1 MAWPDARRFTGRTL
15 LVPERVAAHSE
26 VKAPIKRLAM
36 TKTLHHRAC
45 HLCEAIC
52 GLTLETTQ
60 ADDGSLAITSIKG
73 DALDTFSRGHICPKA
88 VALQDIQ
95 NDPDRLHQPML
106 RVGSEWQPI
115 AWEDAFALVAERLSG
130 IQARHG
136 QNAVAVYQG
145 NPSVHN
151 YGLMTHSNY
160 FLGQLKTRNRFS
172 ATSVDQLPH
181 HLTSHLMYGHGLL
194 LPIPD
199 IDHTDF
205 MLILGG
211 NPLASNGSIM
221 TVPDVEKRLK
231 AIQARGGKV
240 VVVDPRRSETAAMAD
255 QHLFVRPGGD
265 AALLFGVLNTLFAEH
280 LTRDSHLPIEGLDDV
295 RAAIAGFTADA
306 MSRQCAVPAEQ
317 IRQLARDFAAA
328 DKAVCYGRMGVS
340 TQAFGT
346 LCHWL
351 VQLINLVT
359 GNLDRVGG
367 AVCTTPAVDLV
378 ASTGGGH
385 FNRWQS
391 RVSAR
396 PEYGGE
402 LPVSALAEEMLT
414 AGEGQIRALVTVAGN
429 PVLSTPNGRQLEQAL
444 DGLEFMVSIDLYI
457 NETTRYA
464 DLILPSTSALENDHY
479 DTTFNMFAVRNVTRF
494 NRAILPKPAGAL
506 HDWEIFVGLAKAFA
520 AQTGAALKPTLPP
533 AQMIDLGLRAG
544 VYGDASAHKLS
555 VERLADYPH
564 GIDLGPLRPNLAARL
579 KTADGKV
586 QAAPAVILAD
596 LARFAAQPLPV
607 ADELLL
613 IGRRHVRSNNS
624 WMHNYHRLVKGKP
637 RHQLLMHPDDLSRR
651 QLSDG
656 QRVRV
661 SSRIG
666 MIEVEVVA
674 SLDMM
679 PGVVSLPHGRGHGRP
694 GVQMTIASGQPG
706 ASANDLTDE
715 RQLDELSGNAAL
727 NGVPVQ
733 VAAA

>member
-1 MAWPDARRFTGRTL
+1 
-15 LVPERVAAHSE
+15 
-26 VKAPIKRLAM
+26 M
-36 TKTLHHRAC
+36 TKSLHYRAC

-52 GLTLETTQ
+52 GLAIETE
-60 ADDGSLAITSIKG
+60 AEPDGSTQIRSIKG
-73 DALDTFSRGHICPKA
+73 DARDSFSRGHICPKA

-95 NDPDRLHQPML
+95 NDPDRIRQPM
-106 RVGSEWQPI
+106 RRIGEQWQAI
-115 AWEDAFALVAERLSG
+115 GWEEAFELVAERLST
-130 IQARHG
+130 IQAAHG

-194 LPIPD
+194 IPIPD

-231 AIQARGGKV
+231 AIQARGGKL
-240 VVVDPRRSETAAMAD
+240 VVVDPRRSETAAIAD
-255 QHLFVRPGGD
+255 QHLFVRPGSD
-265 AALLFGVLNTLFAEH
+265 AALLLALLNTLFEEG
-280 LTRDSHLPIEGLDDV
+280 LTRDSHLPVEGLEQV
-295 RAAIAGFTADA
+295 REAIAGFDAEA
-306 MSRQCAVPAEQ
+306 MSVRCGVPAET

-328 DKAVCYGRMGVS
+328 DKAVCYGSMGVS

-346 LCHWL
+346 LCQWL
-351 VQLINLVT
+351 VQIINLVT
-359 GNLDRVGG
+359 GNVDRAGG
-367 AVCTTPAVDLV
+367 VLCTTPAVDLV
-378 ASTGGGH
+378 ASTSGGH

-391 RVSAR
+391 RVSGL

-414 AGEGQIRALVTVAGN
+414 PGEGQIRALVTVAGN

-444 DGLEFMVSIDLYI
+444 DGLDFMLSVDFYI

-464 DLILPSTSALENDHY
+464 DLILPPTAPLEHDHY
-479 DTTFNMFAVRNVTRF
+479 DTTFNVFAVRNVTRF
-494 NRAILPKPAGAL
+494 NEAILAKPDGAL

-520 AQTGAALKPTLPP
+520 ARNGLELKPTMAPE
-533 AQMIDLGLRAG
+533 QMIDMGLRFG
-544 VYGDASAHKLS
+544 PYGDRSEHKLS
-555 VERLADYPH
+555 LAALREHPH
-564 GIDLGPLRPNLAARL
+564 GVDLGPLQSNLAARL
-579 KTADGKV
+579 KTPSKAV
-586 QAAPAVILAD
+586 QAAPELLLAD
-596 LARFAAQPLPV
+596 LARFAEQPQPA

-637 RHQLLMHPDDLSRR
+637 RHQLLMNPADLASRG
-651 QLSDG
+651 LADG
-656 QRVRV
+656 QRVSVRSRV
-661 SSRIG
+661 GS
-666 MIEVEVVA
+666 IEVEVAA
-674 SLDMM
+674 SDEVMA
-679 PGVVSLPHGRGHGRP
+679 GVVSLPHGWGHARP
-694 GVQMTIASGQPG
+694 GVQMDIARAQPG

-715 RQLDELSGNAAL
+715 RQLDALSGNAVL
-727 NGVPVQ
+727 NGVPVEV
-733 VAAA
+733 VAA

>member
-1 MAWPDARRFTGRTL
+1 
-15 LVPERVAAHSE
+15 
-26 VKAPIKRLAM
+26 M
-36 TKTLHHRAC
+36 TKTVHHRAC

-52 GLTLETTQ
+52 GLTFELEH
-60 ADDGSLAITSIKG
+60 ADGVAPRIMSIKG
-73 DALDTFSRGHICPKA
+73 DAQDSFSRGHICPKA

-95 NDPDRLHQPML
+95 NDPDRLRGPVV
-106 RVGSEWQPI
+106 RVGEQWLPI
-115 AWEDAFALVAERLSG
+115 PWDEAFALAARKLYEV
-130 IQARHG
+130 QQRHG

-160 FLGQLKTRNRFS
+160 FLGLLKTRNRFS

-181 HLTSHLMYGHGLL
+181 HLASYLMYGHGLL

-231 AIQARGGKV
+231 ALQARGGKL

-265 AALLFGVLNTLFAEH
+265 AALLCGLLNTLFEEN
-280 LTRDSHLPIEGLDDV
+280 LGRTTDLPVNGLDEV
-295 RAAIAGFTADA
+295 REALRPFTAEV
-306 MSRQCAVPAEQ
+306 MSLLCGIEAGL

-351 VQLINLVT
+351 VQLINLVS

-367 AVCTTPAVDLV
+367 ALCTEPAVDLV
-378 ASTGGGH
+378 ATTAGGH
-385 FNRWQS
+385 FNVWQS
-391 RVSAR
+391 RVSGL

-402 LPVSALAEEMLT
+402 LPVAALAEEMLT
-414 AGEGQIRALVTVAGN
+414 EGEGQVRALVTVAGN
-429 PVLSTPNGRQLEQAL
+429 PVLSTPNGRQVEQAL
-444 DGLEFMVSIDLYI
+444 DGLEFMLSVDLYI

-479 DTTFNMFAVRNVTRF
+479 DTTFNLFAVRNVSRF
-494 NRAILPKPAGAL
+494 NRALLPKPEGAL
-506 HDWEIFVGLAKAFA
+506 HDWEIFVGLARAFA
-520 AQTGAALKPTLPP
+520 EISGKALKPTLPP
-533 AQMIDLGLRAG
+533 AQMIDLGLRG
-544 VYGDASAHKLS
+544 GRYGERSTYNLS
-555 VERLADYPH
+555 LQTLDQHPH
-564 GIDLGPLRPNLAARL
+564 GIDLGPLRPNLSARL
-579 KTADGKV
+579 KTASASIE
-586 QAAPAVILAD
+586 AAPAQLLAD
-596 LARFAAQPLPV
+596 LQRFAAQQPPS
-607 ADELLL
+607 AAQLLL

-624 WMHNYHRLVKGKP
+624 WMHNFHRLVKGKP
-637 RHQLLMHPDDLSRR
+637 RHQLLMHPQDLAGR
-651 QLSDG
+651 QLQDG

-661 SSRIG
+661 TSRVG
-666 MIEVEVVA
+666 SIEVEVLA
-674 SLDMM
+674 SADMM
-679 PGVVSLPHGRGHGRP
+679 PGVVSLPHGFGHARP
-694 GVQMTIASGQPG
+694 GVLLDTARAQPG

-715 RQLDELSGNAAL
+715 RLVDGLSGNAVL
-727 NGVPVQ
+727 NGVPVEV
-733 VAAA
+733 VAA

>member
-1 MAWPDARRFTGRTL
+1 MRI
-15 LVPERVAAHSE
+15 S
-26 VKAPIKRLAM
+26 
-36 TKTLHHRAC
+36 
-45 HLCEAIC
+45 
-52 GLTLETTQ
+52 
-60 ADDGSLAITSIKG
+60 SIKG
-73 DALDTFSRGHICPKA
+73 DPLDTFSRGHICPKA

-95 NDPDRLHQPML
+95 NDPDRLRQPML
-106 RVGSEWQPI
+106 RVGDQWQAIEWQ
-115 AWEDAFALVAERLSG
+115 AAFDLVAERLLD

-160 FLGQLKTRNRFS
+160 FLGLLKTRNRFS

-181 HLTSHLMYGHGLL
+181 HLTSYLMYGHGLL
-194 LPIPD
+194 LPIAD

-240 VVVDPRRSETAAMAD
+240 VVIDPRRSETAAIAD
-255 QHLFVRPGGD
+255 QHLFIRPGAD
-265 AALLFGVLNTLFAEH
+265 AALLFGLLHTLFAEG
-280 LTRDSHLPIEGLDDV
+280 LTRDSHLPVDGLEEV
-295 RAAIAGFTADA
+295 RAAIAPMNADA
-306 MSRQCAVPAEQ
+306 MSLRCGIPAEQ

-328 DKAVCYGRMGVS
+328 DKAVCYGRMGIS

-367 AVCTTPAVDLV
+367 ALCTSPALDMV
-378 ASTGGGH
+378 ASTSGGG

-391 RVSAR
+391 RVSGL

-414 AGEGQIRALVTVAGN
+414 EGEGQIKALVTVAGN
-429 PVLSTPNGRQLEQAL
+429 PVLSTPNGRQLDQAL
-444 DGLEFMVSIDLYI
+444 DGLEFMVSVDLYI
-457 NETTRYA
+457 NETTRHA

-494 NRAILPKPAGAL
+494 NRAILAKPEGAL
-506 HDWEIFVGLAKAFA
+506 HDWEIFVGLARAFTTLA
-520 AQTGAALKPTLPP
+520 ERELKPTTAP
-533 AQMIDLGLRAG
+533 AQMVDRGLRAG
-544 VYGDASAHKLS
+544 LYGDASDFKLS
-555 VERLADYPH
+555 LETLYEHPH
-564 GIDLGPLRPNLAARL
+564 GLDLGALRPNLAPRL
-579 KTADGKV
+579 RTANQRV
-586 QAAPAVILAD
+586 QAAPEVILAD
-596 LARFAAQPLPV
+596 LVRFAMQPVPSV
-607 ADELLL
+607 EELLL

-637 RHQLLMHPDDLSRR
+637 RHQLLMNPQDMAKRG
-651 QLSDG
+651 LSDE
-656 QRVRV
+656 QRVKV
-661 SSRIG
+661 SSRVG
-666 MIEVEVVA
+666 MIEVEVMG
-674 SLDMM
+674 STDMM
-679 PGVVSLPHGRGHGRP
+679 PGVVSLPHGWGHGRP
-694 GVQMTIASGQPG
+694 GVQMEIAQGQPG
-706 ASANDLTDE
+706 ESANDLTDE
-715 RQLDELSGNAAL
+715 RHLDAISGNAAL
-727 NGVPVQ
+727 NGVPVT

>member
-1 MAWPDARRFTGRTL
+1 
-15 LVPERVAAHSE
+15 
-26 VKAPIKRLAM
+26 M

-52 GLTLETTQ
+52 GLTIETEATEGAGVQ
-60 ADDGSLAITSIKG
+60 ITSIKG
-73 DALDTFSRGHICPKA
+73 DHQDSFSRGHICPKA

-95 NDPDRLHQPML
+95 NDPDRLRQPML
-106 RVGSEWQPI
+106 RIGSEWQPI
-115 AWEDAFALVAERLSG
+115 AWDEAFTLVAERLAA
-130 IQARHG
+130 IQERHG

-160 FLGQLKTRNRFS
+160 FLGLLKTRNRFS

-181 HLTSHLMYGHGLL
+181 HLTSYLMYGHGLL

-240 VVVDPRRSETAAMAD
+240 VVVDPRRSETAAIAD
-255 QHLFVRPGGD
+255 QHIFVRPGGD
-265 AALLFGVLNTLFAEH
+265 AALLFGVLHTLFAEG
-280 LTRDSHLPIEGLDDV
+280 LTRDSHLPVDGLDEV
-295 RAAIAGFTADA
+295 RQAVANFSAEA
-306 MSRQCAVPAEQ
+306 MSPLCAVPAEQ

-328 DKAVCYGRMGVS
+328 PTAVCYGRMGVS

-346 LCHWL
+346 LCHWV

-378 ASTGGGH
+378 ATTSGGH
-385 FNRWQS
+385 FNLWQS
-391 RVSAR
+391 RVSGR

-402 LPVSALAEEMLT
+402 FPVSALAEEMLT
-414 AGEGQIRALVTVAGN
+414 EGDGQVRALITVAGN

-444 DGLEFMVSIDLYI
+444 DGLEFMLSVDLYI

-479 DTTFNMFAVRNVTRF
+479 DTTFNMFAVRNVSRF
-494 NRAILPKPAGAL
+494 NRAILAKPDGAL
-506 HDWEIFVGLAKAFA
+506 HDWEIFVGLAQAFA
-520 AQTGAALKPTLPP
+520 ARTGKELKPTIAP
-533 AQMIDLGLRAG
+533 AQMIERGLRGG
-544 VYGDASAHKLS
+544 VYGDGSEYGLS
-555 VERLADYPH
+555 LATLAEHPH
-564 GIDLGPLRPNLAARL
+564 GIDLGPLTANLASRL
-579 KTADGKV
+579 KTPNQRV
-586 QAAPAVILAD
+586 QAAPPEILAD
-596 LARFAAQPLPV
+596 LARFAELQAPA
-607 ADELLL
+607 ADELLM

-624 WMHNYHRLVKGKP
+624 WMHNFHRLVKGKP
-637 RHQLLMHPDDLSRR
+637 RHQLLMHPQDLLSRG
-651 QLSDG
+651 LADG

-661 SSRIG
+661 TSRVG
-666 MIEVEVVA
+666 VIEVEVLA
-674 SLDMM
+674 SPDMM
-679 PGVVSLPHGRGHGRP
+679 RGVVSLPHGWGHARP
-694 GVQMTIASGQPG
+694 GVRMTIASGQPG
-706 ASANDLTDE
+706 SSANDLTDE
-715 RQLDELSGNAAL
+715 RQLDELSGNATL
-727 NGVPVQ
+727 NGVPVT

>member
-1 MAWPDARRFTGRTL
+1 
-15 LVPERVAAHSE
+15 
-26 VKAPIKRLAM
+26 M

-52 GLTLETTQ
+52 GLTIETTEVE
-60 ADDGSLAITSIKG
+60 AGNLKITSIKG
-73 DALDTFSRGHICPKA
+73 DPQDSFSRGHICPKA

-95 NDPDRLHQPML
+95 NDPDRLHRPML

-115 AWEDAFALVAERLSG
+115 EWEDAFDLVAERLAA

-160 FLGQLKTRNRFS
+160 FLGLLKTRNRFS

-181 HLTSHLMYGHGLL
+181 HLASHLMYGHGLL

-240 VVVDPRRSETAAMAD
+240 VVVDPRRSETAAIAD

-265 AALLFGVLNTLFAEH
+265 AALLFGLLNTLFAEG
-280 LTRDSHLPIEGLDDV
+280 LTRASHLPVDGLDEV
-295 RAAIAGFTADA
+295 REAVAGFSAEV
-306 MSRQCAVPAEQ
+306 MSPLCAVPAEQ

-328 DKAVCYGRMGVS
+328 PSAVCYGRMGVS

-367 AVCTTPAVDLV
+367 ALCTEPAVDLV
-378 ASTGGGH
+378 ASTSGGH
-385 FNRWQS
+385 FNLWQS
-391 RVSAR
+391 RVSGR

-414 AGEGQIRALVTVAGN
+414 EGEGQVRALITVAGN

-479 DTTFNMFAVRNVTRF
+479 DTTFNMFAVRNVSRF
-494 NRAILPKPAGAL
+494 NRAILPKPEGTL

-520 AQTGAALKPTLPP
+520 AKTGKELKPTIAP
-533 AQMIDLGLRAG
+533 AQMIDRGLRLGL
-544 VYGDASAHKLS
+544 YGDASPHKLS
-555 VERLADYPH
+555 LGTLFDHPH
-564 GIDLGPLRPNLAARL
+564 GVDLGALKSNLAPRL
-579 KTADGKV
+579 KTANQRV
-586 QAAPAVILAD
+586 QAAPAAILAD
-596 LARFAAQPLPV
+596 LARFAALQAPA
-607 ADELLL
+607 ADELLM

-637 RHQLLMHPDDLSRR
+637 RHQLLMHPQDLASRG
-651 QLSDG
+651 LNDG
-656 QRVRV
+656 QRVRI
-661 SSRIG
+661 SSRVG
-666 MIEVEVVA
+666 VIEVEVLA

-679 PGVVSLPHGRGHGRP
+679 QGVVSLPHGWGHARP
-694 GVQMTIASGQPG
+694 GVHMSIASGQPG
-706 ASANDLTDE
+706 SSANDLTDE
-715 RQLDELSGNAAL
+715 CQLDELSGNAAL
-727 NGVPVQ
+727 NGVPVTV
-733 VAAA
+733 VAA

>member
-1 MAWPDARRFTGRTL
+1 M
-15 LVPERVAAHSE
+15 S
-26 VKAPIKRLAM
+26 
-36 TKTLHHRAC
+36 KTLHHRAC

-52 GLTLETTQ
+52 GLTIETETLENGAEQ
-60 ADDGSLAITSIKG
+60 ILSIKG
-73 DALDTFSRGHICPKA
+73 DAQDSFSRGHICPKA

-95 NDPDRLHQPML
+95 NDPDRLRQPMR
-106 RVGSEWQPI
+106 RVGGKWQAI
-115 AWEDAFALVAERLSG
+115 AWDEAFALVVERLAD

-151 YGLMTHSNY
+151 YGLLTHSNY
-160 FLGQLKTRNRFS
+160 FLGLLKTRNRYS

-181 HLTSHLMYGHGLL
+181 HLSSQFMYGHGLL
-194 LPIPD
+194 IPIPD
-199 IDHTDF
+199 IDHTQF

-231 AIQARGGKV
+231 ALKARGGRL
-240 VVVDPRRSETAAMAD
+240 VVVDPRRSETAAIAD
-255 QHLFVRPGGD
+255 QHLFVRPGED
-265 AALLFGVLNTLFAEH
+265 AALLLGVLNTLFEEG
-280 LTRDSHLPIEGLDDV
+280 LTRVCHLPVQGLDEV
-295 RAAIAGFTADA
+295 RQAISSFTAEA
-306 MSRQCAVPAEQ
+306 MSGRCGVPAAE

-328 DKAVCYGRMGVS
+328 ESAVCYGRMGVS

-346 LCHWL
+346 LCQWL

-359 GNLDRVGG
+359 GNLDREGG
-367 AVCTTPAVDLV
+367 ALCTSPAVDLV
-378 ASTGGGH
+378 ASSSGGLR

-391 RVSAR
+391 RVSGL

-414 AGEGQIRALVTVAGN
+414 PGEGQIHALITIAGN

-444 DGLEFMVSIDLYI
+444 DGLDFMLSIDLYI

-464 DLILPSTSALENDHY
+464 DLILPPTAPLEHDHY
-479 DTTFNMFAVRNVTRF
+479 DTTFNVFAVRNVTRF
-494 NRAILPKPAGAL
+494 NEAVLSKPEGSL

-520 AQTGAALKPTLPP
+520 ARTGIELKPTLPP
-533 AQMIDLGLRAG
+533 EKMIDMGLRMGA
-544 VYGDASAHKLS
+544 YGDNSEHKLS
-555 VERLADYPH
+555 LATLRDYPH

-579 KTADGKV
+579 KTESKAV
-586 QAAPAVILAD
+586 EAAPAPLLAD
-596 LARFAAQPLPV
+596 LQRFATAPLPKEG
-607 ADELLL
+607 ELML

-637 RHQLLMHPDDLSRR
+637 RHQLLMNPEDLAQRG
-651 QLSDG
+651 LVDG

-661 SSRIG
+661 RSRVG
-666 MIEVEVVA
+666 AVEVEVVA
-674 SLDMM
+674 SDEMM
-679 PGVVSLPHGRGHGRP
+679 PGVVSLPHGWGHARP
-694 GVQMTIASGQPG
+694 GVQMTVASAQPG

-715 RQLDELSGNAAL
+715 RRLDALSGNAVL
-727 NGVPVQ
+727 NGVPVE
-733 VAAA
+733 VEAA

>member
-1 MAWPDARRFTGRTL
+1 
-15 LVPERVAAHSE
+15 
-26 VKAPIKRLAM
+26 M

-73 DALDTFSRGHICPKA
+73 DPLDNFSRGHICPKA

-115 AWEDAFALVAERLSG
+115 AWDEAFAMVAERLAG
-130 IQARHG
+130 IQARYG

-160 FLGQLKTRNRFS
+160 FLGLLKTRNRFS

-240 VVVDPRRSETAAMAD
+240 VVVDPRRSETAAIAD
-255 QHLFVRPGGD
+255 QHVFVRPGGD
-265 AALLFGVLNTLFAEH
+265 AALLFGLLNTLFAEG
-280 LTRDSHLPIEGLDDV
+280 LTRDSHLPVEGLEDV
-295 RAAIAGFTADA
+295 RRAVSGFSADA
-306 MSRQCAVPAEQ
+306 MSGQCAVPAEQ
-317 IRQLARDFAAA
+317 IRQLARDFAGA

-367 AVCTTPAVDLV
+367 ALCTSPAVDLV

-391 RVSAR
+391 RVSGR

-414 AGEGQIRALVTVAGN
+414 EGEGQIRALVTVAGN
-429 PVLSTPNGRQLEQAL
+429 PVLSTPNGRHLEQAL
-444 DGLEFMVSIDLYI
+444 DGLAFMVSVDLYI

-494 NRAILPKPAGAL
+494 NRAILPKPEGAL

-520 AQTGAALKPTLPP
+520 AQTGVVLKPTLPP
-533 AQMIDLGLRAG
+533 AQMIDFGLRAG
-544 VYGDASAHKLS
+544 TYGDASSHRLS
-555 VERLADYPH
+555 VAMLADHPH
-564 GIDLGPLRPNLAARL
+564 GVDLGPLKANLAARL

-596 LARFAAQPLPV
+596 LPRFMAQPVPV

-637 RHQLLMHPDDLSRR
+637 RHQLLMHPDDLARR
-651 QLSDG
+651 QLKDG

-666 MIEVEVVA
+666 MIEVEVMA

-679 PGVVSLPHGRGHGRP
+679 PGVVSLPHGWGHGRP
-694 GVQMTIASGQPG
+694 GVHMSIASAQPG

>member
-1 MAWPDARRFTGRTL
+1 
-15 LVPERVAAHSE
+15 
-26 VKAPIKRLAM
+26 M

-52 GLTLETTQ
+52 GLTIETT
-60 ADDGSLAITSIKG
+60 DEEGVGTRITSIKG
-73 DALDTFSRGHICPKA
+73 DALDSFSRGHICPKA

-95 NDPDRLHQPML
+95 NDPDRLRQPML
-106 RVGSEWQPI
+106 RVGTQWQPI
-115 AWEDAFALVAERLSG
+115 EWQAAFDLAAERLFS
-130 IQARHG
+130 IQQRQG

-160 FLGQLKTRNRFS
+160 FLGLLKTRNRYS

-181 HLTSHLMYGHGLL
+181 HLTSFLMYGHGLL

-240 VVVDPRRSETAAMAD
+240 VVVDPRRSETAAIAD

-265 AALLFGVLNTLFAEH
+265 AALLFGLLNTLFEEH
-280 LTRDSHLPIEGLDDV
+280 LTRTSQLPVDGLEEVRHSIKHLNAE
-295 RAAIAGFTADA
+295 A
-306 MSRQCAVPAEQ
+306 MSPRCGVPAEH

-328 DKAVCYGRMGVS
+328 DKAVCYGRMGIS

-367 AVCTTPAVDLV
+367 ALCTEPAVDLV
-378 ASTGGGH
+378 ASTSGGH

-391 RVSAR
+391 RVSGL
-396 PEYGGE
+396 PEYAGE
-402 LPVSALAEEMLT
+402 LPVSALAEEMLSE
-414 AGEGQIRALVTVAGN
+414 GEGQVRALITVAGN
-429 PVLSTPNGRQLEQAL
+429 PVLSTPNGRKLERAL
-444 DGLEFMVSIDLYI
+444 EGLEFMLSIDLYI
-457 NETTRYA
+457 NETTRFA

-494 NRAILPKPAGAL
+494 NCAILEKPKGAL
-506 HDWEIFVGLAKAFA
+506 HDWEIFVGLAQAFA
-520 AQTGAALKPTLPP
+520 AKAERELKPTIAPS
-533 AQMIDLGLRAG
+533 QMIDRGLRAG
-544 VYGDASAHKLS
+544 LYGDASDYKLS
-555 VERLADYPH
+555 VELLRDYPH
-564 GIDLGPLRPNLAARL
+564 GLDLGALKPNLQPRL
-579 KTADGKV
+579 KTANLRI
-586 QAAPAVILAD
+586 QAAPEVILAD
-596 LARFAAQPLPV
+596 LARFAAVEVPQ
-607 ADELLL
+607 AGELLL

-637 RHQLLMHPDDLSRR
+637 RHQLLMHPDDLTSRG
-651 QLSDG
+651 LSDG
-656 QRVRV
+656 QWVRV
-661 SSRIG
+661 SSRVG
-666 MIEVEVVA
+666 MVEVQVVG
-674 SLDMM
+674 SLEMM
-679 PGVVSLPHGRGHGRP
+679 PGVVSLPHGWGHGRP
-694 GVQMTIASGQPG
+694 GVQMEIAGNQPG
-706 ASANDLTDE
+706 VSANDLTDE
-715 RQLDELSGNAAL
+715 RQLDRLSGNAAL

>member
-1 MAWPDARRFTGRTL
+1 
-15 LVPERVAAHSE
+15 
-26 VKAPIKRLAM
+26 M

-115 AWEDAFALVAERLSG
+115 PWEDAFALVAERLAG

-265 AALLFGVLNTLFAEH
+265 AALLFGVLNTLFSEK
-280 LTRDSHLPIEGLDDV
+280 LTRGSHLPVAGLDDV
-295 RAAIAGFTADA
+295 RGAIAGFTAEA

-317 IRQLARDFAAA
+317 IRQLARDFSAANR
-328 DKAVCYGRMGVS
+328 AVCYGRMGVS

-351 VQLINLVT
+351 VQLINLVA

-367 AVCTTPAVDLV
+367 ALCTTPAVDLV

-391 RVSAR
+391 RVSGR

-414 AGEGQIRALVTVAGN
+414 EGEGQIRALVTVAGN

-444 DGLEFMVSIDLYI
+444 DGLEFMVSVDLYI

-494 NRAILPKPAGAL
+494 NRAILPKPQGAL
-506 HDWEIFVGLAKAFA
+506 HDWEIFVGLARAFA
-520 AQTGAALKPTLPP
+520 AQTGGVLKPTMAP
-533 AQMIDLGLRAG
+533 AQMIDAGLRAG
-544 VYGDASAHKLS
+544 VYGDASEHKLS
-555 VERLADYPH
+555 VAMLADHPH
-564 GIDLGPLRPNLAARL
+564 GLDLGPLTANLAARL

-596 LARFAAQPLPV
+596 LARFAAQPAPV
-607 ADELLL
+607 AGELLL

-637 RHQLLMHPDDLSRR
+637 RHQLLMHPDDLASRL
-651 QLSDG
+651 LSDG

-679 PGVVSLPHGRGHGRP
+679 PGVVSLPHGWGHGRA
-694 GVQMTIASGQPG
+694 GVQMSIASAQPG

>member
-1 MAWPDARRFTGRTL
+1 
-15 LVPERVAAHSE
+15 
-26 VKAPIKRLAM
+26 M
-36 TKTLHHRAC
+36 TKSLHHRAC

-52 GLTLETTQ
+52 GLSIETETQ
-60 ADDGSLAITSIKG
+60 PDGTVQIRSIKG
-73 DALDTFSRGHICPKA
+73 DPHDTFSRGHICPKA

-95 NDPDRLHQPML
+95 NDPDRIRQPMR
-106 RVGSEWQPI
+106 RVGSEWQAI
-115 AWEDAFALVAERLSG
+115 AWDAAFALVAERLSA
-130 IQARHG
+130 IQAEHG

-160 FLGQLKTRNRFS
+160 FLGLLKTRNRYS

-194 LPIPD
+194 IPIPD

-231 AIQARGGKV
+231 AIQKRGGKLV
-240 VVVDPRRSETAAMAD
+240 VIDPRRSETAAIAD
-255 QHLFVRPGGD
+255 QHIFIRPGQD
-265 AALLFGVLNTLFAEH
+265 AALLLGVLNTLFEES
-280 LTRDSHLPIEGLDDV
+280 LGRNSHLPVDGLDDV
-295 RAAIAGFTADA
+295 RQAVSGFTAEA
-306 MSRQCAVPAEQ
+306 MSLQCGVPAAV

-328 DKAVCYGRMGVS
+328 DSAVCYGRMGVS

-346 LCHWL
+346 LCQWL
-351 VQLINLVT
+351 VQLINLLT

-367 AVCTTPAVDLV
+367 VLCTEPAVDIV
-378 ASTGGGH
+378 ATTSGGH

-391 RVSAR
+391 RVSAL

-414 AGEGQIRALVTVAGN
+414 PGEGQVRALVTVAGN

-444 DGLEFMVSIDLYI
+444 DGLEFMLSLDFYI

-464 DLILPSTSALENDHY
+464 DLILPPTGPLEHDHY

-494 NRAILPKPAGAL
+494 NEAVLDKPVGAL
-506 HDWEIFVGLAKAFA
+506 HDWEIFVGLAQAFA
-520 AQTGAALKPTLPP
+520 AKTGATLKPSMPP
-533 AQMIDLGLRAG
+533 EHMIDLGLRVG
-544 VYGDASAHKLS
+544 TYGDKSPHKLS
-555 VERLADYPH
+555 LATLREHPH
-564 GIDLGPLRPNLAARL
+564 GLDLGPLKPNLAARL
-579 KTADGKV
+579 KTPNQRI
-586 QAAPAVILAD
+586 QAAAPVIMAD
-596 LARFAAQPLPV
+596 LARFAAQPL
-607 ADELLL
+607 AGEGELLL

-637 RHQLLMHPDDLSRR
+637 RHQLLMHPDDLQQRG
-651 QLSDG
+651 LADG

-661 SSRIG
+661 RSRVG
-666 MIEVEVVA
+666 MIEVEVAA
-674 SLDMM
+674 SDEMM
-679 PGVVSLPHGRGHGRP
+679 AGVVSLPHGWGHARP
-694 GVQMTIASGQPG
+694 GVQMSTATAQPG

-715 RQLDELSGNAAL
+715 RYLDALSGNAAL

-733 VAAA
+733 VEAA

>member
-1 MAWPDARRFTGRTL
+1 M
-15 LVPERVAAHSE
+15 LVRLRGAAHSE
-26 VKAPIKRLAM
+26 AKAPIKRLAM

-52 GLTLETTQ
+52 GLTLETTR
-60 ADDGSLAITSIKG
+60 AEDGSLAITSIKG
-73 DALDTFSRGHICPKA
+73 DPQDTFSRGHICPKA

-106 RVGSEWQPI
+106 RVGSDWRPI
-115 AWEDAFALVAERLSG
+115 AWDEAFALVAERLAG

-160 FLGQLKTRNRFS
+160 FLGLLKTRNRFS

-240 VVVDPRRSETAAMAD
+240 VVVDPRRSETAAIAD

-265 AALLFGVLNTLFAEH
+265 AALLFGLLNTLFSEN
-280 LTRDSHLPIEGLDDV
+280 LTRDTHLSVEGLDDV
-295 RAAIAGFTADA
+295 RRAIAGFTAQA
-306 MSRQCAVPAEQ
+306 MSHQCAVPAEQ

-367 AVCTTPAVDLV
+367 ALCTSPAVDLV

-391 RVSAR
+391 RVSGR

-414 AGEGQIRALVTVAGN
+414 EGEGQIRALVTVAGN

-444 DGLEFMVSIDLYI
+444 DGLEFMVSVDLYI

-494 NRAILPKPAGAL
+494 NRAILPKPDGAL
-506 HDWEIFVGLAKAFA
+506 HDWEIFVGLTKAFA
-520 AQTGAALKPTLPP
+520 AQTGVALKPTMPP
-533 AQMIDLGLRAG
+533 AQMIDFGLRAG
-544 VYGDASAHKLS
+544 VYGDASSHKLS
-555 VERLADYPH
+555 VAMLADHPH
-564 GIDLGPLRPNLAARL
+564 GVDLGALRPNLCARL

-586 QAAPAVILAD
+586 QAAPSVILAD
-596 LARFAAQPLPV
+596 LARFAAQPVPV

-637 RHQLLMHPDDLSRR
+637 RHQLLMHPDDLARR

-666 MIEVEVVA
+666 MVEVEVMA

-679 PGVVSLPHGRGHGRP
+679 PGVVSLPHGWGHGRP
-694 GVQMTIASGQPG
+694 GVQMSIASGQPG

>member
-1 MAWPDARRFTGRTL
+1 
-15 LVPERVAAHSE
+15 
-26 VKAPIKRLAM
+26 M
-36 TKTLHHRAC
+36 TKTLNHRAC

-52 GLTLETTQ
+52 GLTIETTASDSAGLQ
-60 ADDGSLAITSIKG
+60 ITSIKG
-73 DALDTFSRGHICPKA
+73 DPLDSFSRGHICPKA

-95 NDPDRLHQPML
+95 NDPDRLRQPMQ
-106 RVGSEWQPI
+106 RVGNEWQAI
-115 AWEDAFALVAERLSG
+115 GWDEAFALVAERLAT
-130 IQARHG
+130 IQERHG

-160 FLGQLKTRNRFS
+160 FLGLLKSRNRFS

-240 VVVDPRRSETAAMAD
+240 VVVDPRRSETAAIAD
-255 QHLFVRPGGD
+255 QHVFVRPGGD
-265 AALLFGVLNTLFAEH
+265 AALLFGMLNTLFSEG
-280 LTRDSHLPIEGLDDV
+280 LSRDSHLPVDGLDQV
-295 RAAIAGFTADA
+295 RQAIAPFNAEA
-306 MSRQCAVPAEQ
+306 MSPLCAVPAEQ

-328 DKAVCYGRMGVS
+328 PTAVCYGRMGVS

-367 AVCTTPAVDLV
+367 ALCTEPAVDLV
-378 ASTGGGH
+378 ASTSGGH
-385 FNRWQS
+385 FNLWQS
-391 RVSAR
+391 RVSGR
-396 PEYGGE
+396 PEYAGE

-414 AGEGQIRALVTVAGN
+414 GGEGQIRALITVAGN

-444 DGLEFMVSIDLYI
+444 DGLEFMLSIDLYI

-479 DTTFNMFAVRNVTRF
+479 DTTFNMFAVRNVSRF
-494 NRAILPKPAGAL
+494 NRAILPKPEGAL

-520 AQTGAALKPTLPP
+520 ARTGKELKPTLPP
-533 AQMIDLGLRAG
+533 AQMIDFALRAG
-544 VYGDASAHKLS
+544 RYGDASEYKLS
-555 VERLADYPH
+555 VASLFDHPH
-564 GIDLGPLRPNLAARL
+564 GVDLGALKANLGPRL
-579 KTADGKV
+579 KTANQHV
-586 QAAPAVILAD
+586 QAAPAAILAD
-596 LARFAAQPLPV
+596 LQRFAALQAPA
-607 ADELLL
+607 ADELLM

-637 RHQLLMHPDDLSRR
+637 RHQLLMHPDDLAQRG
-651 QLSDG
+651 LSDG

-661 SSRIG
+661 SSRVG
-666 MIEVEVVA
+666 EIEVEVLG
-674 SLDMM
+674 SPEMM
-679 PGVVSLPHGRGHGRP
+679 RGVVSLPHGWGHARP
-694 GVQMTIASGQPG
+694 GVQMGIATAQPG
-706 ASANDLTDE
+706 SSANDLTDE

-727 NGVPVQ
+727 NGVPVT

>member
-1 MAWPDARRFTGRTL
+1 
-15 LVPERVAAHSE
+15 
-26 VKAPIKRLAM
+26 M
-36 TKTLHHRAC
+36 TKSLHYRAC

-52 GLTLETTQ
+52 GLAIETELQ
-60 ADDGSLAITSIKG
+60 PDGSTQIRSIKG
-73 DALDTFSRGHICPKA
+73 DPQDSFSRGHICPKA

-95 NDPDRLHQPML
+95 NDPDRIRQPM
-106 RVGSEWQPI
+106 RRIGEQWQAI
-115 AWEDAFALVAERLSG
+115 AWDEAFELVAERLSA
-130 IQARHG
+130 IRAEHG

-160 FLGQLKTRNRFS
+160 FLGLLKTRNRFS

-194 LPIPD
+194 IPIPD

-231 AIQARGGKV
+231 AIQARGGKL
-240 VVVDPRRSETAAMAD
+240 VVVDPRRSETAAIAD
-255 QHLFVRPGGD
+255 QHLFVRPGSD
-265 AALLFGVLNTLFAEH
+265 AALLLALLNTLFEEG
-280 LTRDSHLPIEGLDDV
+280 LTRGSHLPVEGLESV
-295 RAAIAGFTADA
+295 RAAIAEFTAEA
-306 MSRQCAVPAEQ
+306 MSARCGVPAAT

-340 TQAFGT
+340 TQTFGT
-346 LCHWL
+346 LCQWL

-367 AVCTTPAVDLV
+367 ALCTMPAVDLV
-378 ASTGGGH
+378 ASTSGGH

-391 RVSAR
+391 RVSGL

-414 AGEGQIRALVTVAGN
+414 PGEGQIRALVTVAGN

-444 DGLEFMVSIDLYI
+444 QGLDFMLSVDFYI

-464 DLILPSTSALENDHY
+464 DLILPPTAPLEHDHY
-479 DTTFNMFAVRNVTRF
+479 DTTFNVFAVRNVTRF
-494 NRAILPKPAGAL
+494 NEAILAKPEGAL
-506 HDWEIFVGLAKAFA
+506 HDWEIFVGLAQAFA
-520 AQTGAALKPTLPP
+520 ARNGLELKPTLAPE
-533 AQMIDLGLRAG
+533 QMIDMGLRFG
-544 VYGDASAHKLS
+544 PYGDRSERKLS
-555 VERLADYPH
+555 LAALRDHPH
-564 GIDLGPLRPNLAARL
+564 GLDLGPLQANLAARL
-579 KTADGKV
+579 KTASKAV
-586 QAAPAVILAD
+586 EAAPELLLGD
-596 LARFAAQPLPV
+596 LARFAAQVPPA

-637 RHQLLMHPDDLSRR
+637 RHQLLMNPSDLASRG
-651 QLSDG
+651 LVDG
-656 QRVRV
+656 QRVQVRSRV
-661 SSRIG
+661 GS
-666 MIEVEVVA
+666 IEVEVAA
-674 SLDMM
+674 SDEVMA
-679 PGVVSLPHGRGHGRP
+679 GVVSLPHGWGHVRP
-694 GVQMTIASGQPG
+694 GVQMAIASEQPG

-715 RQLDELSGNAAL
+715 RRLDALSGNAVL
-727 NGVPVQ
+727 NGVPVEV
-733 VAAA
+733 VAA

>member
-1 MAWPDARRFTGRTL
+1 
-15 LVPERVAAHSE
+15 
-26 VKAPIKRLAM
+26 M

-52 GLTLETTQ
+52 GLSIETETQ
-60 ADDGSLAITSIKG
+60 PDGSQQILSIKG
-73 DALDTFSRGHICPKA
+73 DPLDTFSSGHICPKA

-95 NDPDRLHQPML
+95 HDPDRIRQPMR
-106 RVGSEWQPI
+106 RVGSEWQAI
-115 AWEDAFALVAERLSG
+115 EWDEAFDLVANRLAD

-136 QNAVAVYQG
+136 QNAVAIYQG

-160 FLGQLKTRNRFS
+160 FLGQLKTRNRYS

-194 LPIPD
+194 IPIPD

-221 TVPDVEKRLK
+221 TVPNVEKRLK
-231 AIQARGGKV
+231 AIKARGGKV
-240 VVVDPRRSETAAMAD
+240 VVVDPRRSETAAIAD
-255 QHLFVRPGGD
+255 QHIFVRPGQD
-265 AALLFGVLNTLFAEH
+265 AALLFGVLNTLFEEG
-280 LTRDSHLPIEGLDDV
+280 LTRTSHLPIDGIDEV
-295 RAAIAGFTADA
+295 RSAVAEFTAEA
-306 MSRQCAVPAEQ
+306 MSARCGVPAET

-340 TQAFGT
+340 TQVFGT
-346 LCHWL
+346 LCQWV

-367 AVCTTPAVDLV
+367 VLCTEPAVDLV
-378 ASTGGGH
+378 ATTSGGH

-391 RVSAR
+391 RVSGL
-396 PEYGGE
+396 PEYAGE

-414 AGEGQIRALVTVAGN
+414 PGEGQIRALVTVAGN

-444 DGLEFMVSIDLYI
+444 DGLEFMLCIDFYI

-464 DLILPSTSALENDHY
+464 DLILPPTAPLEHDHY
-479 DTTFNMFAVRNVTRF
+479 DTTFNVFAVRNVTRF
-494 NRAILPKPAGAL
+494 NEPVLAKPEGAL

-520 AQTGAALKPTLPP
+520 AKTETVLKPTMEP
-533 AQMIDLGLRAG
+533 AQMIDMGLRFG
-544 VYGDASAHKLS
+544 LYGDKSEHQLS
-555 VERLADYPH
+555 VAKLREHPH
-564 GIDLGPLRPNLAARL
+564 GIDLGALKPNLLERL
-579 KTADGKV
+579 KTPSKTV
-586 QAAPAVILAD
+586 QAAPEIVLND
-596 LARFAAQPLPV
+596 LARFAAQPVPK
-607 ADELLL
+607 ADELVL

-637 RHQLLMHPDDLSRR
+637 RHQLLMNPQDMASRA
-651 QLSDG
+651 LVDG
-656 QRVRV
+656 QLVSVRSRV
-661 SSRIG
+661 G
-666 MIEVEVVA
+666 MIEVEVA
-674 SLDMM
+674 GSEDMM
-679 PGVVSLPHGRGHGRP
+679 QGVVSLPHGWGHGRP
-694 GVQMTIASGQPG
+694 GVQMAIASAQPG

-715 RQLDELSGNAAL
+715 RQLDVLSGNAAL
-727 NGVPVQ
+727 NGVPVV

>member
-1 MAWPDARRFTGRTL
+1 
-15 LVPERVAAHSE
+15 
-26 VKAPIKRLAM
+26 M

-52 GLTLETTQ
+52 GLNIETQ
-60 ADDGSLAITSIKG
+60 ADDAGHLTITSIKG
-73 DALDTFSRGHICPKA
+73 DPQDTFSRGHICPKA

-95 NDPDRLHQPML
+95 NDPDRLRQPML
-106 RVGSEWQPI
+106 RTGSEWQPI
-115 AWEDAFALVAERLSG
+115 SWQEAFDTVATRLWDL
-130 IQARHG
+130 QQRHG
-136 QNAVAVYQG
+136 QDAVAIYQG

-151 YGLMTHSNY
+151 YGLMTHGNY
-160 FLGQLKTRNRFS
+160 FLGLLKTRNRYS

-181 HLTSHLMYGHGLL
+181 HLSSFLMYGHGLL

-240 VVVDPRRSETAAMAD
+240 VVIDPRRSETAAMAS
-255 QHLFVRPGGD
+255 QHLFIRPGGD
-265 AALLFGVLNTLFAEH
+265 AALLLGLLNTLFEEG
-280 LTRDSHLPIEGLDDV
+280 LTRASHLPVDGLQAV
-295 RAAIAGFTADA
+295 REAIAGFSAEA
-306 MSRQCAVPAEQ
+306 MSPRCGVAAAD
-317 IRQLARDFAAA
+317 IRALARAFAGA

-367 AVCTTPAVDLV
+367 ALCTTPAVDLV
-378 ASTGGGH
+378 ANTGGGH
-385 FNRWQS
+385 FNSWQS
-391 RVSAR
+391 RVSGL

-414 AGEGQIRALVTVAGN
+414 AGDGQVRALITVAGN

-444 DGLEFMVSIDLYI
+444 DGLEFMLSIDLYI

-479 DTTFNMFAVRNVTRF
+479 DTTFNLFAVRNVSRF
-494 NRAILPKPAGAL
+494 NRAILPKPDGAL
-506 HDWEIFVGLAKAFA
+506 HDWEIFVGLAEAFA
-520 AQTGAALKPTLPP
+520 ARAGKPLKPTWPP
-533 AQMIDLGLRAG
+533 AQLIDRGLQAG
-544 VYGDASAHKLS
+544 PWGLS
-555 VERLADYPH
+555 LAALAEHPH
-564 GIDLGPLRPNLAARL
+564 GLDLGPLQPNLAARL
-579 KTADGKV
+579 KTPGQRI
-586 QAAPAVILAD
+586 QAAPAVLLAD
-596 LARFAAQPLPV
+596 LQRFAAQAMPG
-607 ADELLL
+607 ADELVMV
-613 IGRRHVRSNNS
+613 GRRHVRSNNS

-637 RHQLLMHPDDLSRR
+637 RHQLLMHPDDLAARG
-651 QLSDG
+651 LADG

-661 SSRIG
+661 TSRVG
-666 MIEVEVVA
+666 SVEVEVLG
-674 SLDMM
+674 SLEMM
-679 PGVVSLPHGRGHGRP
+679 PGVVSLPHGFGHARH
-694 GVQMTIASGQPG
+694 GVRLEIAQAQPG

-715 RQLDELSGNAAL
+715 RVLDQVSGNAAL
-727 NGVPVQ
+727 NGVPVR

>member
-1 MAWPDARRFTGRTL
+1 
-15 LVPERVAAHSE
+15 
-26 VKAPIKRLAM
+26 M

-52 GLTLETTQ
+52 GLTIETTET
-60 ADDGSLAITSIKG
+60 DGAVQITSIKG

-95 NDPDRLHQPML
+95 NDPDRLRQPML

-115 AWEDAFALVAERLSG
+115 EWDAAFNLVAERLAD
-130 IQARHG
+130 IQARYG

-160 FLGQLKTRNRFS
+160 FLGLLKTRNRYS

-231 AIQARGGKV
+231 AIQGRGGKV

-265 AALLFGVLNTLFAEH
+265 AALLFGLLNTLFGEG
-280 LTRDSHLPIEGLDDV
+280 LTRDSHLPVDGLEQV
-295 RAAIAGFTADA
+295 REAIAGFTAEA
-306 MSRQCAVPAEQ
+306 MSPLCAVPAEQ

-328 DKAVCYGRMGVS
+328 PTAVCYGRMGVS

-367 AVCTTPAVDLV
+367 ALCTEPAVDLV
-378 ASTGGGH
+378 ATTSGGH
-385 FNRWQS
+385 FNLWQS
-391 RVSAR
+391 RVSGR
-396 PEYGGE
+396 PEYAGE

-414 AGEGQIRALVTVAGN
+414 GGEGQVRALITVAGN

-444 DGLEFMVSIDLYI
+444 DGLEFMVSVDLYI

-479 DTTFNMFAVRNVTRF
+479 DTTFNLFAVRNVSRF
-494 NRAILPKPAGAL
+494 NRAILAKPEGAL

-520 AQTGAALKPTLPP
+520 ARTDKELKPTMPP
-533 AQMIDLGLRAG
+533 AKMIDMGLRMGA
-544 VYGDASAHKLS
+544 YGDASKHKLS
-555 VERLADYPH
+555 LATLFDHPH
-564 GIDLGPLRPNLAARL
+564 GVDLGALKSNLAGRL
-579 KTADGKV
+579 KTADQRI
-586 QAAPAVILAD
+586 QAAPAVMLAD
-596 LARFAAQPLPV
+596 LARFAALQAPH
-607 ADELLL
+607 ADELLM

-637 RHQLLMHPDDLSRR
+637 RHQLLMHPDDLASRG
-651 QLSDG
+651 LSDG
-656 QRVRV
+656 QRVKV
-661 SSRIG
+661 SSRVG
-666 MIEVEVVA
+666 VIEVEVLG
-674 SLDMM
+674 SLEMM
-679 PGVVSLPHGRGHGRP
+679 KGVVSLPHGWGHARP

-706 ASANDLTDE
+706 SSANDLTDE
-715 RQLDELSGNAAL
+715 CQLDELSGNAAL
-727 NGVPVQ
+727 NGVPVT